1 MWTEKL
7 FPKITFTIFLF
18 SFYLLTAC
26 QQGGLGP
33 SGTVPLGSALDGG
46 GVWGPQ
52 AATGEGKS
60 PDQNAVDEEES
71 ATGDSSFVAILN
83 NSPTLDVGEVAPL
96 PDVGLDP
103 LLSTGTGKLICRF
116 SGDKVLFEMEGRLRQ
131 NLHDDDIDEPVD
143 IDPGEAGLTLR
154 LVDKTEGTYQEF
166 PVEPV
171 DSGDCDEPT
180 ECIHNHFVARFV
192 TTYPFPTDE
201 NDHPLLKFYL
211 SNSAYQAPSYNTV
224 ETCPEARDQSDKKFV
239 SAFPVSQNGVDTYCH
254 PPQWTYVWSQFH
266 FWDNPPEEDNVPSCI
281 SENLIKKAQKAP
293 ISTLLQ

>member
-7 FPKITFTIFLF
+7 FSKIVLTTFVF

-52 AATGEGKS
+52 GATGEGNS
-60 PDQNAVDEEES
+60 LDQDTVEEEEN
-71 ATGDSSFVAILN
+71 ATGDSGFVAILN

-103 LLSTGTGKLICRF
+103 LLSTGTGKLICRYG
-116 SGDKVLFEMEGRLRQ
+116 GDKVLFEMEGRLRQ

-143 IDPGEAGLTLR
+143 IDPGETGLTLR
-154 LVDKTEGTYQEF
+154 LVDKTNNTYQEF
-166 PVEPV
+166 FVEPV
-171 DSGDCDEPT
+171 DAGDCNEPSQ
-180 ECIHNHFVARFV
+180 CIHNHFVARFV
-192 TTYPFPTDE
+192 TNYPFPTDE

-211 SNSAYQAPSYNTV
+211 SDSEYQAPSYNTV
-224 ETCPEARDQSDKKFV
+224 ETCPEARDHNDKIFV
-239 SAFPVSQNGVDTYCH
+239 STHPVYQSGVDPYCH
-254 PPQWTYVWSQFH
+254 PANWGLVWTQFH
-266 FWDNPPEEDNVPSCI
+266 FWNNPPEEENIPSCL
-281 SENLIKKAQKAP
+281 SGNLLNKAQKAP
-293 ISTLLQ
+293 ISSLPQ